1 MVIDGFV
8 VAIIVGGIFFIIAAV
23 DIALFLSKRK
33 K

>member
-8 VAIIVGGIFFIIAAV
+8 VAIVVGGIFFITAAI
-23 DIALFLSKRK
+23 DIAIILSKK

>member
-8 VAIIVGGIFFIIAAV
+8 IAIVVGGIFFIVTAI
-23 DIALFLSKRK
+23 DIAIILSKK